1 MNRLFYGDNLDVLE
15 SGKIPSESVDLI
27 YLDPPF
33 NSQREYNQFMR
44 EADGSL
50 ADSQQQAF
58 LDSWDWTQAA
68 DTYEA
73 LRRQGDNVAEI
84 VQALHTT
91 MGPSNTLAYLV
102 MMAER
107 LVALRRVLKPTG
119 SIYLHCDPTAS
130 HYLKIL
136 MDAIYGSDRF
146 INEIIWKRSTA
157 HSDKAQGSRHFGRL
171 HDVILLY
178 SKSDAYVW
186 NQQYEGHDPKYLA
199 SHYSRVDDSGRRYR
213 LDNLTG
219 PGGAAKGNPSYE
231 VMGVT
236 RYWRYSREKMTELI
250 KAGRIVQTKPGG
262 VPQYKRYLDE
272 SLGRPLQD
280 TWTDIAPLNSQAKER
295 KRVGFPTQK
304 PLSLMERIIRV
315 SSNEGDVVLDPF
327 CGCGTTIAA
336 AQRLQRRWTGI
347 DITARAI
354 DIIVERLRREHPGIE
369 STYKIEQYPYSVTD
383 ALRLGKDNKFHFQRW
398 ALERLGVDP
407 SQIKPGADKGID
419 GRLFFSDGASGRTKR
434 VVFSVK
440 AGQRVGAQDV
450 RDLRGVLD
458 RDGFEIG
465 ILVTIEALTPA
476 AQTDMASGRR
486 FYEASDGHRYRRLQ
500 HITVAEMFKGK
511 RADYPGAKDATR
523 ASQALMQAA
532 HEATLPLDFNKEP
545 EFTLQHSQQRKSK
558 MVKASLPLGFR
569 EAQPRKPRR
578 RA

>member
-1 MNRLFYGDNLDVLE
+1 MASWQNRLFYGDNLDVLGR
-15 SGKIPSESVDLI
+15 GKIGVESVDLI

-50 ADSQQQAF
+50 SVAQQQAF

-68 DTYEA
+68 DTYDE

-84 VQALHTT
+84 LQALHVT

-102 MMAER
+102 MMAAR
-107 LVALRRVLKPTG
+107 LVALHRVLKPTG

-130 HYLKIL
+130 HYLKVL
-136 MDAIYGSDRF
+136 MDSIYGPQHF

-157 HSDKAQGSRHFGRL
+157 HSDKAQGAKHFGRL

-178 SKSDAYVW
+178 SKSETYTWNPIFENHDAKYV
-186 NQQYEGHDPKYLA
+186 A
-199 SHYSRVDDSGRRYR
+199 SHYPYLEAETGRHFG
-213 LDNLTG
+213 LWDMTG
-219 PGGAAKGNPSYE
+219 PGGAAKGNPQYE

-236 RYWRYSREKMTELI
+236 RYWRYKREKMQELI
-250 KAGRIVQTKPGG
+250 AMARVVQPRPGA
-262 VPQYKRYLDE
+262 VPRYKRYLDE
-272 SLGRPLQD
+272 SDGRPIQD
-280 TWTDIAPLNSQAKER
+280 TWTDISPLNSQAKER

-304 PLSLMERIIRV
+304 PLALMERIIRT
-315 SSNEGDVVLDPF
+315 SSKEGDVVLDPF
-327 CGCGTTIAA
+327 CGCGTTVAA
-336 AQRLQRRWTGI
+336 AQRLGRRWIGI

-369 STYKIEQYPYSVTD
+369 KTYRIEQYPYTVQD
-383 ALRLGKDNKFHFQRW
+383 ALRLGKENKFHFQRW

-419 GRLFFSDGASGRTKR
+419 GRLFFSDGRSGRTKR

-465 ILVTIEALTPA
+465 VLVTIEPLTAPA
-476 AQTDMASGRR
+476 
-486 FYEASDGHRYRRLQ
+486 
-500 HITVAEMFKGK
+500 
-511 RADYPGAKDATR
+511 
-523 ASQALMQAA
+523 
-532 HEATLPLDFNKEP
+532 
-545 EFTLQHSQQRKSK
+545 
-558 MVKASLPLGFR
+558 
-569 EAQPRKPRR
+569 
-578 RA
+578 